1 MFGNRLPSNEGL
13 TYSTSVQQA
22 FSLNY
27 LQLVNKC
34 KFFLMQSPSCK
45 QFLVL
50 IKVNILAS
58 SGVKNVFMSCFYVLL
73 VMNDTLNS
81 EQKYEKSPIFKKKF
95 WLESKLLPFL
105 LEGSC
110 RTEFRQMEQMHYCA
124 ALKSCCQF
132 CCFYSLK
139 S

>member
-22 FSLNY
+22 FPLNY

-73 VMNDTLNS
+73 VMNDSTLDTLNS
-81 EQKYEKSPIFKKKF
+81 EQKYEKSPIFKT
-95 WLESKLLPFL
+95 
-105 LEGSC
+105 G
-110 RTEFRQMEQMHYCA
+110 
-124 ALKSCCQF
+124 KSF
-132 CCFYSLK
+132 G
-139 S
+139 